1 MALSGFV
8 YDFIRFQTTR
18 IVALPKLKGYA
29 HNE

>member
-8 YDFIRFQTTR
+8 YDFIRFQTR